1 MRNLKLFAIS
11 SLLLSTLTIS
21 AQLKVNDSGKVAIA
35 ATNSDFLSRLS
46 VGDNCHHGGDYSL
59 GIAATPLLQE
69 NKRNVGV
76 EGYINSWSSSFT
88 SDTNIGVFGF
98 AKVNKNHG
106 RNFGVL
112 GTIDY
117 DYLPI
122 CVGGA
127 GVYATCHGSYSY
139 FPTSVQ
145 GMYALYVAG
154 PSQLNGST
162 TAQSVYISAD
172 ERLND
177 NVSSI
182 ETRKGETTLDNLLK
196 MDVLEFNMKS
206 LEKAVEPKAGEEM
219 TEEAKRSYESLK
231 KEEEELYSRRHFGL
245 SAKELEK
252 VYPNLVLK
260 GQDGYQYI
268 NYTELVP
275 ILIRSIQELKAELD
289 EVKSKDT
296 EVKRARAASFEEDE
310 DIDLKDATSI
320 PAMATLAQN
329 TPNPFSERT
338 TIRFTLPEN
347 AQNAFIYIFDM
358 SGKMQKQIPVDSS
371 MESVIIEGYELR
383 AGMYIYSLVIGG
395 KEIQTRRMILS
406 K

>member
-1 MRNLKLFAIS
+1 
-11 SLLLSTLTIS
+11 
-21 AQLKVNDSGKVAIA
+21 
-35 ATNSDFLSRLS
+35 
-46 VGDNCHHGGDYSL
+46 
-59 GIAATPLLQE
+59 
-69 NKRNVGV
+69 
-76 EGYINSWSSSFT
+76 
-88 SDTNIGVFGF
+88 
-98 AKVNKNHG
+98 
-106 RNFGVL
+106 
-112 GTIDY
+112 
-117 DYLPI
+117 
-122 CVGGA
+122 
-127 GVYATCHGSYSY
+127 
-139 FPTSVQ
+139 
-145 GMYALYVAG
+145 
-154 PSQLNGST
+154 
-162 TAQSVYISAD
+162 
-172 ERLND
+172 
-177 NVSSI
+177 
-182 ETRKGETTLDNLLK
+182 
-196 MDVLEFNMKS
+196 
-206 LEKAVEPKAGEEM
+206 M
-219 TEEAKRSYESLK
+219 TEEVKKSYEQLK
-231 KEEEELYSRRHFGL
+231 KEEKEMYSRRHFGL

-296 EVKRARAASFEEDE
+296 DVKRARAASFEEDE
-310 DIDLKDATSI
+310 PLDVKDATSI

-395 KEIQTRRMILS
+395 KEIDTKRMILS